1 MIKATQDQAKA
12 IQSYSR
18 YIVDCAFYEDHI
30 LKLALEKQPQTSI
43 DHWIGE
49 ARHCAGLVLDYADM
63 LGIRHLV
70 PSFIMERHNGTDE
83 A

>member
-43 DHWIGE
+43 DYWIGE
-49 ARHCAGLVLDYADM
+49 AKHCAGLVVDYADM

-70 PSFIMERHNGTDE
+70 PAFIIERRNGTDE

>member
-30 LKLALEKQPQTSI
+30 LKLALEKQPQASI
-43 DHWIGE
+43 DHWISE
-49 ARHCAGLVLDYADM
+49 AKHGAALVVDYADM

-70 PSFIMERHNGTDE
+70 PEFIIKRNNGTDE

>member
-49 ARHCAGLVLDYADM
+49 AKHCAGLVLDYADM

-70 PSFIMERHNGTDE
+70 PSFIIERHYDIEE